1 MLRIRKTRWKLAY
14 CAAAL
19 FAIVVLNRVFD
30 RLGLPEIVHEAA
42 SSALFLAVF
51 LIGARSFRGEGEPVL
66 QPRRWW
72 RTTARP
78 RAGLT
83 LSVLFLAGV
92 LIAVVSALTRPAAQS
107 ITNAGSAITYAVL
120 AGAYVNSSIR
130 LIRGRS
136 RK

>member
-1 MLRIRKTRWKLAY
+1 MPRIRTTRWKLAY
-14 CAAAL
+14 CAAAF
-19 FAIVVLNRVFD
+19 FAIVVLNGVFD
-30 RLGLPEIVHEAA
+30 RLGLPELVHEAA

-66 QPRRWW
+66 PPRRWW

-83 LSVLFLAGV
+83 LSVLFVTAAAIDVVLAF
-92 LIAVVSALTRPAAQS
+92 TRPTAQS
-107 ITNAGSAITYAVL
+107 ITFAGSAITYSLL

-130 LIRGRS
+130 LIRGHP